1 MLKHYLM
8 PNGHIYQY
16 EEGDAPEGA
25 VLVEAKKEK
34 AAEPAN
40 KAVKPANKAVKPAN
54 KSRKA
59 VSKK

>member
-1 MLKHYLM
+1 MMLKHYLM

-16 EEGDAPEGA
+16 EEWDAPEGA

-40 KAVKPANKAVKPAN
+40 KAVKPANK
-54 KSRKA
+54 SRKA